1 MVCDLCHPLC
11 VPLTQ
16 KEVQLGWLKPGKIN
30 RQLLYANSQ
39 KAFPWTCLF
48 LGWPTN
54 PMISPLSKQCQND
67 ILKERLNP
75 APERENYPNATRAPL
90 AIPPLLTPHCNVEG
104 LQCIINT
111 LQSISDTLQLTTIA
125 PALNLEG
132 EPHFWPRSK
141 LAPNAAHRR

>member
-1 MVCDLCHPLC
+1 MQTARRPSLGIVC
-11 VPLTQ
+11 
-16 KEVQLGWLKPGKIN
+16 
-30 RQLLYANSQ
+30 
-39 KAFPWTCLF
+39 F

-132 EPHFWPRSK
+132 EQAHQLASGRDPSWHQMLLIDDKPIRSRIK
-141 LAPNAAHRR
+141 CRL